1 MTIPR
6 REEERFAL
14 YWTPPQGSPLAL
26 RGAAWLGHDAAGE
39 ASGERPAVDGF
50 DVARLAALTAA
61 PAQYGL
67 HATLKPPF
75 RLAEGT
81 DRAGLEAAI
90 AAFAGTV
97 GAFAVPPL
105 RLAALDGFLALIP
118 SGPSAALDALAARCV
133 KEFDRFRRPA
143 GPDELARRRAAGL
156 SARQERHLL
165 DWGYPYV
172 LEDFRFHVTLTGAL
186 SQEDAARL
194 MPALSA
200 EFAEVIGA
208 PLEIAELA
216 LFVQPGPKAPF
227 VEHGR
232 FALAQRR

>member
-1 MTIPR
+1 M
-6 REEERFAL
+6 EVDERYAL
-14 YWTPPQGSPLAL
+14 YWAPPQGSPLAL
-26 RGAAWLGHDAAGE
+26 RGAAWLSHDAAGK
-39 ASGERPAVDGF
+39 RPTVADF
-50 DVARLAALTAA
+50 DAARLEALTAA
-61 PAQYGL
+61 PRQYGL

-81 DRAGLEAAI
+81 DRAGLETAI
-90 AAFAGTV
+90 AAFAATAE
-97 GAFAVPPL
+97 AFTVPPL

-143 GPDELARRRAAGL
+143 SAEELARRRAAGL

-172 LEDFRFHVTLTGAL
+172 LEDFRFHVTLTGTLAP
-186 SQEDAARL
+186 EDAARL

-208 PLEIAELA
+208 PLEITEIA
-216 LFVQPGPKAPF
+216 LFVQPRPKAPF
-227 VEHGR
+227 VQQRR
-232 FALAQRR
+232 FALASRR